1 MNEKG
6 RSLKEEQ
13 EYRISR
19 EAERSEFSHS
29 SNFLLESPYH
39 ISCPQ
44 MPSVEQVFF
53 PRKEV
58 HLYF

>member
-6 RSLKEEQ
+6 GSLREEQ

-19 EAERSEFSHS
+19 EAEGSEFSQS

-44 MPSVEQVFF
+44 IPFEGQFF
-53 PRKEV
+53 SPRKAV